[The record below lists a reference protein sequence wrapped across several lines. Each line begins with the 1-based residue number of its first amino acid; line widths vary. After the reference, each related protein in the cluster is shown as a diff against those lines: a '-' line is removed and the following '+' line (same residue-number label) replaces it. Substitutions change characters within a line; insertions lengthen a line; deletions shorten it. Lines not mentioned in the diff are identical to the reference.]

1 MEKITQQQVQAVLTP
16 RLTDSYKGSFGRIL
30 AVGGNENFGG
40 AITMAAKA
48 AVYSGAGL
56 VTVATSKDNLPALHA
71 VVPEAMYINYFDKV
85 ALSAAVA
92 QATVTIVG
100 PGLGTSSRSHEILQI
115 VLTNFDPA
123 HYLIVD
129 GSALTLLAQDP
140 KLQALLPTQHV
151 IFTPH
156 PGEWQRL
163 TGLTVTEQDDV
174 SNRQAQ
180 QRFQATVVLKK
191 YHTTIYHATGTTSQL
206 TVGGPAMA
214 TGGMGDTLTGIIAA
228 FLGQFSP
235 APLTAVVNAA
245 VYTHSAL
252 ADQLALTRHVV
263 VPSVLIDH
271 LPTFIHQLQTP

>member
-1 MEKITQQQVQAVLTP
+1 M
-16 RLTDSYKGSFGRIL
+16 
-30 AVGGNENFGG
+30 
-40 AITMAAKA
+40 
-48 AVYSGAGL
+48 
-56 VTVATSKDNLPALHA
+56 
-71 VVPEAMYINYFDKV
+71 
-85 ALSAAVA
+85 
-92 QATVTIVG
+92 
-100 PGLGTSSRSHEILQI
+100 
-115 VLTNFDPA
+115 
-123 HYLIVD
+123 
-129 GSALTLLAQDP
+129 
-140 KLQALLPTQHV
+140 
-151 IFTPH
+151 
-156 PGEWQRL
+156 

-191 YHTTIYHATGTTSQL
+191 YHTTIYHADGTTSQL